1 MWAVLDYTQTTIVER
16 EMLLVKVSILGPEH
30 IHDRPAA
37 HSDEEEFMPEAD
49 LAEEV
54 TE

>member
-1 MWAVLDYTQTTIVER
+1 VWAVLDYTQTTIVER

-30 IHDRPAA
+30 MYDRPLARN
-37 HSDEEEFMPEAD
+37 DEEEIMPEAD
-49 LAEEV
+49 LADEV